1 MIWNPAR
8 DVRVSFQTATRYG
21 MPMKLP
27 AIGDMIL
34 VPVKK
39 GPGAFV
45 GECVISFDT
54 LDGPVSGFIRVNQIV
69 TREGHHFIQAKVLAV
84 SNEGIVI
91 DMRAASG
98 LRIGQ
103 KGKYNHFKGIRN
115 SAGKSVCQSNK
126 FAGDVVVTEVQPDG
140 TLVKADSFTETHES
154 DTATFDTPWFP
165 RY

>member
-1 MIWNPAR
+1 MAFRGGLSRKSSRGKRRHPYR
-8 DVRVSFQTATRYG
+8 HVPG
-21 MPMKLP
+21 
-27 AIGDMIL
+27 IL
-34 VPVKK
+34 
-39 GPGAFV
+39 FR
-45 GECVISFDT
+45 
-54 LDGPVSGFIRVNQIV
+54 L
-69 TREGHHFIQAKVLAV
+69 QAKVLAV

-154 DTATFDTPWFP
+154 DTATFDAP
-165 RY
+165 